1 MERLWKVQYADRL
14 ITASRAA
21 AMIQNG
27 DSFCC
32 GAREPAGILSE
43 LGKRKDLTDAVYY
56 APEEDFP
63 QLLPNMGRG
72 LTVYTSFMDGINRE
86 YIRNGRMQFIPCG
99 FSGFTKVALENF
111 KCRAA
116 ITCVSAPNKDGFVSF
131 GNSAD
136 MMADVC
142 RAVPLA
148 IAEINDK
155 LPFVHGDNVMH
166 VSEFDYIVEGDGYP
180 LNVGRIDDSD
190 ENREIYKA
198 IGGYLSE
205 LVEDEATLEV
215 GIGRLNSSA
224 MMYLENAHDLGV
236 HTEIYGDLLMNLTK
250 KGLVTN
256 RKKSLN
262 PGVSVCTQV
271 VGSQELFDYV
281 KDNLEIRLD
290 CCNHVLT
297 PAVIAQN
304 NKMTAINNAV
314 QVDLLGQAN
323 AEFLK
328 GSQYSG
334 MGGIGD
340 FATGAVSCPD
350 GKSIIVIESVTKNGK
365 YSKIV
370 PYFEP
375 GTPVSL
381 SRTMVEYVVS
391 EYGIAVLAGKSVQ
404 ERARELVNIAHP
416 AFREELEYQAK
427 EIGILN

>member
-1 MERLWKVQYADRL
+1 MERLWKEQYADKL
-14 ITASRAA
+14 ISAHEAA
-21 AMIQNG
+21 AMIQDG

-32 GAREPAGILSE
+32 GAREPVGILTE
-43 LGKRKDLTDAVYY
+43 LGKRSDLTGANYY

-63 QLLPNMGRG
+63 HLLENMGKG
-72 LTVYTSFMDGINRE
+72 LNVYTSFMDSVNRD
-86 YIRNGRMQFIPCG
+86 YIKEGRMQFIPCG
-99 FSGFTKVALENF
+99 FSGFTKVALKDF
-111 KCRAA
+111 QCRVA
-116 ITCVSAPNKDGFVSF
+116 ITCVSAPNKDGYVSF

-148 IAEINDK
+148 IAELNEK

-166 VSEFDYIVEGDGYP
+166 ISEFDYIVEGEGYP
-180 LNVGRIDDSD
+180 LNIGQIDDSD

-198 IGGYLSE
+198 IGGSLSE
-205 LVEDEATLEV
+205 LVENEATLEV

-224 MMYLENAHDLGV
+224 MMYLDGVRDLGI

-250 KGLVTN
+250 KGIVTN
-256 RKKSLN
+256 RKKALN
-262 PGVSVCTQV
+262 PGVSICTQV
-271 VGSQELFDYV
+271 VGSRELFDYV
-281 KDNLEIRLD
+281 EDNLEIRLD

-297 PAVIAQN
+297 PGIIAQN

-323 AEFLK
+323 AEYLK
-328 GSQYSG
+328 GRQHSG

-365 YSKIV
+365 HSKIV

-375 GTPVSL
+375 GTPISL

-391 EYGIAVLAGKSVQ
+391 EYGIAVLSGKSVR
-404 ERARELVNIAHP
+404 ERAEELIRIAHP
-416 AFREELEYQAK
+416 EFREELRHQAK
-427 EIGILN
+427 TVGIL

>member
-1 MERLWKVQYADRL
+1 M
-14 ITASRAA
+14 
-21 AMIQNG
+21 
-27 DSFCC
+27 
-32 GAREPAGILSE
+32 
-43 LGKRKDLTDAVYY
+43 
-56 APEEDFP
+56 
-63 QLLPNMGRG
+63 
-72 LTVYTSFMDGINRE
+72 
-86 YIRNGRMQFIPCG
+86 
-99 FSGFTKVALENF
+99 
-111 KCRAA
+111 
-116 ITCVSAPNKDGFVSF
+116 
-131 GNSAD
+131 
-136 MMADVC
+136 
-142 RAVPLA
+142 
-148 IAEINDK
+148 
-155 LPFVHGDNVMH
+155 
-166 VSEFDYIVEGDGYP
+166 
-180 LNVGRIDDSD
+180 
-190 ENREIYKA
+190 
-198 IGGYLSE
+198 
-205 LVEDEATLEV
+205 
-215 GIGRLNSSA
+215 
-224 MMYLENAHDLGV
+224 
-236 HTEIYGDLLMNLTK
+236 
-250 KGLVTN
+250 
-256 RKKSLN
+256 N

-328 GSQYSG
+328 GSQHSG

-350 GKSIIVIESVTKNGK
+350 GKSIIVIESVTKNRK

>member
-1 MERLWKVQYADRL
+1 MERLWKEQYTDKL
-14 ITASRAA
+14 ISAAQAAS
-21 AMIQNG
+21 MIQSG

-32 GAREPAGILSE
+32 GAREPVGILTE
-43 LGKRKDLTDAVYY
+43 IGKREDLADAVYY

-63 QLLPNMGRG
+63 HLLPNMGKG
-72 LTVYTSFMDGINRE
+72 LTVYTSFMDGVNRE
-86 YIRNGRMQFIPCG
+86 FILDGKMKFTPCG
-99 FSGFTKVALENF
+99 FSGFTKVALERM
-111 KCRAA
+111 KCRIA

-142 RAVPLA
+142 RAVPLS

-166 VSEFDYIVEGDGYP
+166 ISEFDYIVEGDGYP
-180 LNVGRIDDSD
+180 LNIGRIDDSD
-190 ENREIYKA
+190 ENREIYQA

-224 MMYLENAHDLGV
+224 MMYLENARDLGV

-250 KGLVTN
+250 KGLITN

-262 PGVSVCTQV
+262 PGVSLCTQI

-290 CCNHVLT
+290 CCNHILN
-297 PAVIAQN
+297 PGVIARN

-323 AEFLK
+323 AEYLK
-328 GSQYSG
+328 GRQHSG

-340 FATGAVSCPD
+340 FATGAVNCPD
-350 GKSIIVIESVTKNGK
+350 GKSIVVIESVTKNGK

-370 PYFEP
+370 PYFAP

-391 EYGIAVLAGKSVQ
+391 EYGIAVLSGKSVQ

-416 AFREELEYQAK
+416 AFREELCHQAK
-427 EIGILN
+427 EIGIF

>member
-1 MERLWKVQYADRL
+1 MNELWKTNYAEKI
-14 ITASRAA
+14 ITAQQAA

-27 DSFCC
+27 DHFCC
-32 GAREPAGILSE
+32 GAREPVGILAE
-43 LGKRKDLTDAVYY
+43 IGKRAELKDCVYY

-63 QLLPNMGRG
+63 ELLLNMGDG

-86 YIRNGRMQFIPCG
+86 YIRNGKMRFTPCG
-99 FSGFTKVALENF
+99 FSGFTKVALGSF
-111 KCRAA
+111 KCRTA
-116 ITCVSAPNKDGFVSF
+116 ITCVSAPDKDGFVSF

-166 VSEFDYIVEGDGYP
+166 LSEFDYLVEGQGYP
-180 LNVGRIDDSD
+180 LNVSQIDDSD

-205 LVEDEATLEV
+205 LIEDEATLEV
-215 GIGRLNSSA
+215 GLGRLNSSA
-224 MMYLENAHDLGV
+224 MMYLEGVKDLGI

-256 RKKSLN
+256 RKKTLN
-262 PGVSVCTQV
+262 PGVSICTQV
-271 VGSQELFDYV
+271 VGSQNLYDYV
-281 KDNLEIRLD
+281 ENNLEIRLD

-297 PAVIAQN
+297 PGIIAKN

-323 AEFLK
+323 AEYLK
-328 GSQYSG
+328 GQQHSG

-350 GKSIIVIESVTKNGK
+350 GKSIVVIESVTKNGK

-391 EYGIAVLAGKSVQ
+391 EYGAASLSGKSVE
-404 ERARELVNIAHP
+404 ERAKELIQIAHP
-416 AFREELEYQAK
+416 AFREDLEYQAK
-427 EIGILN
+427 KVGILT

>member
-1 MERLWKVQYADRL
+1 MKGLWKEQYEKKL
-14 ITASRAA
+14 ISAQQAA
-21 AMIQNG
+21 AMIENG
-27 DSFCC
+27 DNFCC
-32 GAREPAGILSE
+32 GAREPVGILTE
-43 LGKRKDLTDAVYY
+43 IGKREDLRDCIYY

-63 QLLPNMGRG
+63 QLLLNMGKG

-86 YIRNGRMQFIPCG
+86 YIRSGQMQFVPCG
-99 FSGFTKVALENF
+99 FSGFMKTALRDF
-111 KCRAA
+111 QCRAA
-116 ITCVSAPNKDGFVSF
+116 ITCVSAPDKDGFVSF

-142 RAVPLA
+142 RAVPLS
-148 IAEINDK
+148 IAEINKK

-166 VSEFDYIVEGDGYP
+166 ISEFDYLVEGEGYP
-180 LNVGRIDDSD
+180 LNTSQIDDSD

-205 LVEDEATLEV
+205 LVENEATLEV
-215 GIGRLNSSA
+215 GLGRLNSSA
-224 MMYLENAHDLGV
+224 MMHLEGVRDLGI

-250 KGLVTN
+250 KGFVTN
-256 RKKSLN
+256 RKKVFN
-262 PGVSVCTQV
+262 PGISICTQV
-271 VGSQELFDYV
+271 VGSQDLYDYV
-281 KDNLEIRLD
+281 ENNLEIRLD

-297 PAVIAQN
+297 PGIIAKN

-323 AEFLK
+323 AEYLK
-328 GSQYSG
+328 GQQHSG

-340 FATGAVSCPD
+340 FATGAVNCPD
-350 GKSIIVIESVTKNGK
+350 GKSIVVIESVTKNGK

-370 PYFEP
+370 PSFGP

-391 EYGIAVLAGKSVQ
+391 EYGIAALAGKPVQ
-404 ERARELVNIAHP
+404 ERARQLIQIAHP
-416 AFREELEYQAK
+416 AFREELEHQAK
-427 EIGILN
+427 DYGIIF